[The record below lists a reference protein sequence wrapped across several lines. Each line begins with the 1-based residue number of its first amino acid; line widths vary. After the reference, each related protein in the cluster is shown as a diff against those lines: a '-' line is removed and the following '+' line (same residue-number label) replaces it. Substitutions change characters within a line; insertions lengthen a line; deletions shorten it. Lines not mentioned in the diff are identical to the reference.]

1 MTGATVKMLLIDEL
15 RLFPKVRE
23 GESFGSYYEHFGE
36 CKLAHLSDFISAGYA
51 EAEVRAAARE
61 TYVAVFERR
70 GDNYRR
76 I

>member
-23 GESFGSYYEHFGE
+23 GESFGSYFGE
-36 CKLAHLSDFISAGYA
+36 CKLAHLSDFISAGYV
-51 EAEVRAAARE
+51 EAEVRDAARE
-61 TYVAVFERR
+61 TDVAVFERR